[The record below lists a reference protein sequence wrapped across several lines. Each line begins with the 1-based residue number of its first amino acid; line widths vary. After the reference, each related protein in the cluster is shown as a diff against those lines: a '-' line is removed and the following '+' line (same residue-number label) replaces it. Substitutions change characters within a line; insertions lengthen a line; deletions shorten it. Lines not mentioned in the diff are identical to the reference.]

1 MSRAYNVVDADGHIL
16 EPLDLWTNYMD
27 PAFRDRAPRLI
38 KAENGKER
46 LVMDEHVV
54 GTSQRGIGSI
64 GGVGARQGVVATD
77 TMEYKDG
84 KPGGFDPHKRI
95 PDMDADGIDAAFLYP
110 SLGLFSGAIHDPALA
125 AAVCRAYNRW
135 LADYCQPY
143 PDRLFGVAM
152 LPMQSVALAIAEM
165 RFAKKELGFKGGFI
179 RPNPYNNKMINHPDY
194 EPFWAA
200 AEDLDF
206 SIGFHE
212 GAAACRPQVG
222 IDRFEGRGARHIIT
236 HTMEM
241 MLACLAV
248 IWGGVCEKHPKI
260 RIGFLESGGGWIAPW
275 LDRMDR
281 HFDDQGFNDSG
292 LTTRPSELFQRNC
305 WISFEPVEGSL
316 KVLADYVGPNKIMWA
331 TDYPHPDGFF
341 PGAPDM
347 VRKQLEGLS
356 AATKHGVMA
365 GGALSFYG
373 MN

>member
-1 MSRAYNVVDADGHIL
+1 MSRAYNIVDADGHIL
-16 EPLDLWTNYMD
+16 EPLDLWDRYLD
-27 PAFRDRAPRLI
+27 PKFRDRAPRLV
-38 KAENGKER
+38 KAENGKEC

-54 GTSQRGIGSI
+54 GNQNRGIGGI
-64 GGVGARQGVVATD
+64 GAVGARQGVVAAD
-77 TMEYKDG
+77 AMEYKDG

-110 SLGLFSGAIHDPALA
+110 SLGLFSGAIHDPQLA

-135 LADYCQPY
+135 LADYCKPY

-152 LPMQSVALAIAEM
+152 LPMQDVNLAIDEM
-165 RFAKKELGFKGGFI
+165 RFAKRELGFKGGFI

-206 SIGFHE
+206 SVGFHE
-212 GAAACRPQVG
+212 GAAAGMPQVG
-222 IDRFEGRGARHIIT
+222 IDRFDGRGARHIIT

-292 LTTRPSELFQRNC
+292 LKTRPSELFQRNC

-316 KVLADYVGPNKIMWA
+316 KVLADYIGPNKIMWA

-347 VRKQLEGLS
+347 VKKQLEGLS
-356 AATKHGVMA
+356 PATKHGVLA
-365 GGALSFYG
+365 GGAMAFYG
-373 MN
+373 LH